1 VVSSSDFQGCDYG
14 RRSSGPPGE
23 IEFHPPSP
31 WRKLKVRVH
40 PILTAGVVAA
50 RNVLLGGNA
59 VSLSL
64 LKTPKKMLEYVT
76 ECLFLYKA
84 LASKRGIPSRNVFDV
99 FPCRGEVTI
108 KLADFKGG
116 PWFSPIAS
124 YTADLVSL
132 CLICRL
138 TIPTVVFEIGTL
150 RGSSALHFALNT
162 PDETVIYTLDLPKA
176 QEKQPSLYTTVIDKL
191 HIEAYKSSEAFCFED
206 TPVAPR
212 IRCLF
217 GDSAKFDFSEFH
229 GKVDFF
235 FIDGAH
241 SYEYARSDTLNALK
255 CCHKGSVI
263 AWHDFGRV
271 GVNGVSRW
279 ILELSK
285 EHEICSIPGGS
296 LAFMVV
302 N

>member
-1 VVSSSDFQGCDYG
+1 M
-14 RRSSGPPGE
+14 
-23 IEFHPPSP
+23 
-31 WRKLKVRVH
+31 KVH
-40 PILTAGVVAA
+40 PVLTAGVVTA
-50 RNVLLGGNA
+50 RNFLLGGNA
-59 VSLSL
+59 VSLSF
-64 LKTPKKMLEYVT
+64 LKSPKKMAEYVT

-84 LASKRGIPSRNVFDV
+84 LGSKRGIPSRNVFDV
-99 FPCRGEVTI
+99 FPCQGEITI
-108 KLADFKGG
+108 KLTDFQSG
-116 PWFSPIAS
+116 WFSPIAS
-124 YTADLVSL
+124 LTADLVSL

-138 TIPTVVFEIGTL
+138 TRPAVVFEIGTF

-162 PDETVIYTLDLPKA
+162 PDATVIYTLDLPKA
-176 QEKQPSLYTTVIDKL
+176 REKGPSLYTTIIDNQN
-191 HIEAYKSSEAFCFED
+191 IATYRSCEALCFEGK
-206 TPVAPR
+206 PIAAR
-212 IRCLF
+212 IRRLF

-255 CCHKGSVI
+255 CCHRGSVI

-285 EHEICSIPGGS
+285 EHEIYSIPGGS

>member
-1 VVSSSDFQGCDYG
+1 MRVS
-14 RRSSGPPGE
+14 
-23 IEFHPPSP
+23 
-31 WRKLKVRVH
+31 
-40 PILTAGVVAA
+40 PILTGGVVAA

-64 LKTPKKMLEYVT
+64 LKSPKKMAEYVT

-84 LASKRGIPSRNVFDV
+84 LGSKRGIPSRNVFEV
-99 FPCRGEVTI
+99 FPCQGDVTI
-108 KLADFKGG
+108 KLADFAGG
-116 PWFSPIAS
+116 GWFRPMAS

-132 CLICRL
+132 CLICKL
-138 TIPTVVFEIGTL
+138 TRPTVVFEIGTL

-162 PDETVIYTLDLPKA
+162 PDETVVYTLDFPKA
-176 QEKQPSLYTTVIDKL
+176 REERPGLYTTITDNL
-191 HIEAYKSSEAFCFED
+191 HIAAYRSSEALCFED
-206 TPVAPR
+206 TPIAPR
-212 IRCLF
+212 IRRLF

-229 GKVDFF
+229 GRVDFF

-241 SYEYARSDTLNALK
+241 SFEYVRSDTLNALK

-285 EHEICSIPGGS
+285 EHQIYSIPGGS